1 MPNNKSKFAEVTK
14 KAKEKRAD
22 ANTRTAARKAA
33 ELQEVLN
40 QATARTISGTA
51 QPAKK
56 KTPPKD
62 DVNQTAARIL
72 KQATERQ

>member
-1 MPNNKSKFAEVTK
+1 MPNKKSKYAEVTE

-40 QATARTISGTA
+40 QATARTISEAA
-51 QPAKK
+51 QPSKK
-56 KTPPKD
+56 KTSSKE
-62 DVNQTAARIL
+62 DVNQAAARITR
-72 KQATERQ
+72 QATERQ